1 MNILF
6 FPKEIEPDEVLSL
19 LNKINAKKSADF
31 FGISPR
37 FLKSSAFELHKKL
50 TTLFNM
56 SITQGKFPN
65 ILKKTK
71 VIPIFKAGSKM
82 EVGNYRPISLLP
94 LFGKD
99 HSQK

>member
-1 MNILF
+1 M
-6 FPKEIEPDEVLSL
+6 
-19 LNKINAKKSADF
+19 NAKKSSDI

-56 SITQGKFPN
+56 SLNQGKFPN

-94 LFGKD
+94 LLDKLLEKLIYMLECTP
-99 HSQK
+99 SLSNTTY